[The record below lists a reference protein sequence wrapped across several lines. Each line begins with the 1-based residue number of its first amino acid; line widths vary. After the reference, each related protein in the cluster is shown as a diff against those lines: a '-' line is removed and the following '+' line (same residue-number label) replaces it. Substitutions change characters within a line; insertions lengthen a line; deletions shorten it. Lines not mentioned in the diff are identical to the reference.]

1 LASIIPNHEPGIF
14 FIMSEYSDHKDA
26 DLLHLLKNGDHMA
39 YKEIYNRYW
48 GILYRHSLRML
59 QDAEQTKDVIQD
71 VFTMLWV
78 KRAEFEFQVSLSAFL
93 YASVR
98 NRTLNQIDH
107 SKVRTKYMDSLQQAI
122 EEGECST
129 DNLVNEK
136 ELTKRIEA
144 ELANLPEKMRV
155 VFELSR
161 KHDYS
166 YKEIADELS
175 ITDHTVKK
183 QMSNALKILRSR
195 INFLF
200 SIF

>member
-1 LASIIPNHEPGIF
+1 
-14 FIMSEYSDHKDA
+14 
-26 DLLHLLKNGDHMA
+26 
-39 YKEIYNRYW
+39 
-48 GILYRHSLRML
+48 
-59 QDAEQTKDVIQD
+59 
-71 VFTMLWV
+71 
-78 KRAEFEFQVSLSAFL
+78 
-93 YASVR
+93 
-98 NRTLNQIDH
+98 
-107 SKVRTKYMDSLQQAI
+107 MDSLQLAI

-136 ELTKRIEA
+136 ELTKRIES

-161 KHDYS
+161 KYDYS

>member
-1 LASIIPNHEPGIF
+1 
-14 FIMSEYSDHKDA
+14 
-26 DLLHLLKNGDHMA
+26 
-39 YKEIYNRYW
+39 
-48 GILYRHSLRML
+48 ML
-59 QDAEQTKDVIQD
+59 QDAEQAKDVIQD

-78 KRAEFEFQVSLSAFL
+78 KRVELELQVSLSSFL

-107 SKVRTKYMDSLQQAI
+107 SKVRTKYMDSLQLAI

-136 ELTKRIEA
+136 ELTKRIES

-161 KHDYS
+161 KYDYS